1 MPAGTAEMI
10 TSGSATEVASGIGLY
25 ERENMY
31 VVLVTEFR
39 RGTIREQHDMYT
51 SSNAASSE
59 AAVFEYAE
67 VLATRSGAPRR
78 SAPRLDATP
87 PPRRDRTTY
96 RRVDPWVASGR
107 LESPSTKGAA
117 QALEGCAL
125 PLTRCGLSHR
135 TSRA

>member
-25 ERENMY
+25 ERENLY

-59 AAVFEYAE
+59 V
-67 VLATRSGAPRR
+67 GGRR
-78 SAPRLDATP
+78 F
-87 PPRRDRTTY
+87 
-96 RRVDPWVASGR
+96 
-107 LESPSTKGAA
+107 
-117 QALEGCAL
+117 
-125 PLTRCGLSHR
+125 
-135 TSRA
+135 